1 MLKRIIIKGLMLAT
15 AISANINIYSVSAA
29 TKDNLS
35 EKESVYIVDV
45 KNKAGLNKIINNYS
59 DDIVK
64 TYSEES
70 DGEDENIVTVSLTD
84 LELNELSEKTYVN
97 NIENDY
103 MVDGLSENES
113 KIFADSSSESESN
126 QWNLEAINA
135 TNANAA
141 AIENTEKPEK
151 VKVALMDSVVSATE
165 YIDVYKRINLIPEQ
179 ENVEAL
185 FDDVSGHGTGMA
197 SIIAGNDI
205 KGIKGI
211 APNVELYSIKVL
223 DENNEAP
230 VSRIIQG
237 IYKCIEEKVDIIN
250 MSFGTV
256 NKSEALEKAIKA
268 AKDAGILMIA
278 SAGNRG
284 DSDRAIEYPAAY
296 DDVLAVGATNSS
308 AIVSSISSVGDELD
322 VYAPGEDIA
331 VLDFLDKVQM
341 IDGTSASAAEV
352 TAVASVLW
360 EKDKTKSAD
369 FIKDIIIESSNNNLG
384 TLENGGLVDLEYAL
398 KIYDSFSENYNG
410 FIRDKGEYSNNSP
423 IVTYTD
429 EQVKA
434 RWAKNIHTGVI
445 DSSSADFSDTAKNV
459 IKQGLLFPDTRRF
472 DKVNGHWRNL
482 NGNDNYMADYL
493 YLIRLARETY
503 LNGMSSA
510 KKYTKY
516 PAKNLSA
523 LSKMEYNEGYDRK
536 SRIDEYFYFI
546 TKKDKWNEALCC
558 KDYKSLS
565 VTDRNH
571 RQGQFIFGMAIH
583 TAMDAFAH
591 RSKVDGYEYDGKT
604 TDQKTLTGNNYSNK
618 TKSDFALRYKVAK
631 AVADGAIKQ
640 WKTDHNFGI
649 QQFHKSNIYTDG
661 TFRMAKFADCAKATE
676 IEKYN
681 QYKSY
686 FVNRNSSI
694 EPKQKPKN

>member
-113 KIFADSSSESESN
+113 NIFADSSSESESN

-151 VKVALMDSVVSATE
+151 VKVALMDSGVSATE

-384 TLENGGLVDLEYAL
+384 TLENGGLVDLEYC
-398 KIYDSFSENYNG
+398 IEN
-410 FIRDKGEYSNNSP
+410 
-423 IVTYTD
+423 
-429 EQVKA
+429 
-434 RWAKNIHTGVI
+434 
-445 DSSSADFSDTAKNV
+445 
-459 IKQGLLFPDTRRF
+459 L
-472 DKVNGHWRNL
+472 
-482 NGNDNYMADYL
+482 
-493 YLIRLARETY
+493 
-503 LNGMSSA
+503 
-510 KKYTKY
+510 
-516 PAKNLSA
+516 
-523 LSKMEYNEGYDRK
+523 
-536 SRIDEYFYFI
+536 
-546 TKKDKWNEALCC
+546 
-558 KDYKSLS
+558 
-565 VTDRNH
+565 
-571 RQGQFIFGMAIH
+571 
-583 TAMDAFAH
+583 
-591 RSKVDGYEYDGKT
+591 
-604 TDQKTLTGNNYSNK
+604 
-618 TKSDFALRYKVAK
+618 
-631 AVADGAIKQ
+631 
-640 WKTDHNFGI
+640 
-649 QQFHKSNIYTDG
+649 
-661 TFRMAKFADCAKATE
+661 
-676 IEKYN
+676 
-681 QYKSY
+681 
-686 FVNRNSSI
+686 
-694 EPKQKPKN
+694 

>member
-113 KIFADSSSESESN
+113 NIFADSSSESESN

-135 TNANAA
+135 TNANAT

-151 VKVALMDSVVSATE
+151 VKVALMDSGVSATE
-165 YIDVYKRINLIPEQ
+165 YIDVYKRINLIPEH

-384 TLENGGLVDLEYAL
+384 TLENGGLVDLE
-398 KIYDSFSENYNG
+398 
-410 FIRDKGEYSNNSP
+410 
-423 IVTYTD
+423 
-429 EQVKA
+429 
-434 RWAKNIHTGVI
+434 
-445 DSSSADFSDTAKNV
+445 
-459 IKQGLLFPDTRRF
+459 
-472 DKVNGHWRNL
+472 
-482 NGNDNYMADYL
+482 
-493 YLIRLARETY
+493 
-503 LNGMSSA
+503 
-510 KKYTKY
+510 
-516 PAKNLSA
+516 
-523 LSKMEYNEGYDRK
+523 
-536 SRIDEYFYFI
+536 
-546 TKKDKWNEALCC
+546 
-558 KDYKSLS
+558 
-565 VTDRNH
+565 
-571 RQGQFIFGMAIH
+571 
-583 TAMDAFAH
+583 
-591 RSKVDGYEYDGKT
+591 
-604 TDQKTLTGNNYSNK
+604 
-618 TKSDFALRYKVAK
+618 
-631 AVADGAIKQ
+631 
-640 WKTDHNFGI
+640 
-649 QQFHKSNIYTDG
+649 
-661 TFRMAKFADCAKATE
+661 
-676 IEKYN
+676 
-681 QYKSY
+681 
-686 FVNRNSSI
+686 
-694 EPKQKPKN
+694 

>member
-113 KIFADSSSESESN
+113 NIFADSSSESESN

-151 VKVALMDSVVSATE
+151 VKVALMDSGVSATE

-398 KIYDSFSENYNG
+398 KIYDSFICKSQ
-410 FIRDKGEYSNNSP
+410 SN
-423 IVTYTD
+423 
-429 EQVKA
+429 
-434 RWAKNIHTGVI
+434 
-445 DSSSADFSDTAKNV
+445 F
-459 IKQGLLFPDTRRF
+459 
-472 DKVNGHWRNL
+472 
-482 NGNDNYMADYL
+482 
-493 YLIRLARETY
+493 
-503 LNGMSSA
+503 
-510 KKYTKY
+510 
-516 PAKNLSA
+516 
-523 LSKMEYNEGYDRK
+523 
-536 SRIDEYFYFI
+536 
-546 TKKDKWNEALCC
+546 
-558 KDYKSLS
+558 
-565 VTDRNH
+565 
-571 RQGQFIFGMAIH
+571 
-583 TAMDAFAH
+583 
-591 RSKVDGYEYDGKT
+591 
-604 TDQKTLTGNNYSNK
+604 
-618 TKSDFALRYKVAK
+618 
-631 AVADGAIKQ
+631 
-640 WKTDHNFGI
+640 
-649 QQFHKSNIYTDG
+649 
-661 TFRMAKFADCAKATE
+661 
-676 IEKYN
+676 
-681 QYKSY
+681 
-686 FVNRNSSI
+686 
-694 EPKQKPKN
+694 

>member
-113 KIFADSSSESESN
+113 KIFADSSESN

-151 VKVALMDSVVSATE
+151 VKVALMDSGVSATE

-398 KIYDSFSENYNG
+398 KI
-410 FIRDKGEYSNNSP
+410 
-423 IVTYTD
+423 
-429 EQVKA
+429 
-434 RWAKNIHTGVI
+434 
-445 DSSSADFSDTAKNV
+445 
-459 IKQGLLFPDTRRF
+459 
-472 DKVNGHWRNL
+472 
-482 NGNDNYMADYL
+482 
-493 YLIRLARETY
+493 
-503 LNGMSSA
+503 
-510 KKYTKY
+510 
-516 PAKNLSA
+516 
-523 LSKMEYNEGYDRK
+523 
-536 SRIDEYFYFI
+536 
-546 TKKDKWNEALCC
+546 
-558 KDYKSLS
+558 
-565 VTDRNH
+565 
-571 RQGQFIFGMAIH
+571 
-583 TAMDAFAH
+583 
-591 RSKVDGYEYDGKT
+591 
-604 TDQKTLTGNNYSNK
+604 LTV
-618 TKSDFALRYKVAK
+618 L
-631 AVADGAIKQ
+631 
-640 WKTDHNFGI
+640 
-649 QQFHKSNIYTDG
+649 
-661 TFRMAKFADCAKATE
+661 
-676 IEKYN
+676 
-681 QYKSY
+681 
-686 FVNRNSSI
+686 
-694 EPKQKPKN
+694 

>member
-113 KIFADSSSESESN
+113 NIFADSSSESESN

-151 VKVALMDSVVSATE
+151 VKVALMDSGVSATE

-434 RWAKNIHTGVI
+434 RWAKNIQV
-445 DSSSADFSDTAKNV
+445 
-459 IKQGLLFPDTRRF
+459 LLIQ
-472 DKVNGHWRNL
+472 VL
-482 NGNDNYMADYL
+482 
-493 YLIRLARETY
+493 
-503 LNGMSSA
+503 
-510 KKYTKY
+510 
-516 PAKNLSA
+516 
-523 LSKMEYNEGYDRK
+523 
-536 SRIDEYFYFI
+536 
-546 TKKDKWNEALCC
+546 
-558 KDYKSLS
+558 
-565 VTDRNH
+565 
-571 RQGQFIFGMAIH
+571 QIF
-583 TAMDAFAH
+583 
-591 RSKVDGYEYDGKT
+591 
-604 TDQKTLTGNNYSNK
+604 Q
-618 TKSDFALRYKVAK
+618 
-631 AVADGAIKQ
+631 
-640 WKTDHNFGI
+640 I
-649 QQFHKSNIYTDG
+649 QQK
-661 TFRMAKFADCAKATE
+661 ML
-676 IEKYN
+676 
-681 QYKSY
+681 
-686 FVNRNSSI
+686 
-694 EPKQKPKN
+694 

>member
-1 MLKRIIIKGLMLAT
+1 
-15 AISANINIYSVSAA
+15 
-29 TKDNLS
+29 
-35 EKESVYIVDV
+35 
-45 KNKAGLNKIINNYS
+45 
-59 DDIVK
+59 
-64 TYSEES
+64 
-70 DGEDENIVTVSLTD
+70 
-84 LELNELSEKTYVN
+84 
-97 NIENDY
+97 
-103 MVDGLSENES
+103 
-113 KIFADSSSESESN
+113 
-126 QWNLEAINA
+126 
-135 TNANAA
+135 
-141 AIENTEKPEK
+141 
-151 VKVALMDSVVSATE
+151 
-165 YIDVYKRINLIPEQ
+165 
-179 ENVEAL
+179 
-185 FDDVSGHGTGMA
+185 
-197 SIIAGNDI
+197 
-205 KGIKGI
+205 
-211 APNVELYSIKVL
+211 
-223 DENNEAP
+223 
-230 VSRIIQG
+230 
-237 IYKCIEEKVDIIN
+237 
-250 MSFGTV
+250 
-256 NKSEALEKAIKA
+256 
-268 AKDAGILMIA
+268 MIA

-546 TKKDKWNEALCC
+546 TKKDKWNEE
-558 KDYKSLS
+558 
-565 VTDRNH
+565 V
-571 RQGQFIFGMAIH
+571 
-583 TAMDAFAH
+583 
-591 RSKVDGYEYDGKT
+591 VDKINPDDLY
-604 TDQKTLTGNNYSNK
+604 
-618 TKSDFALRYKVAK
+618 VK
-631 AVADGAIKQ
+631 A
-640 WKTDHNFGI
+640 NF
-649 QQFHKSNIYTDG
+649 
-661 TFRMAKFADCAKATE
+661 
-676 IEKYN
+676 
-681 QYKSY
+681 
-686 FVNRNSSI
+686 
-694 EPKQKPKN
+694 

>member
-151 VKVALMDSVVSATE
+151 VKVALMDSGVSATE

-256 NKSEALEKAIKA
+256 NKSEALEK
-268 AKDAGILMIA
+268 
-278 SAGNRG
+278 
-284 DSDRAIEYPAAY
+284 
-296 DDVLAVGATNSS
+296 
-308 AIVSSISSVGDELD
+308 
-322 VYAPGEDIA
+322 
-331 VLDFLDKVQM
+331 Q
-341 IDGTSASAAEV
+341 
-352 TAVASVLW
+352 
-360 EKDKTKSAD
+360 
-369 FIKDIIIESSNNNLG
+369 
-384 TLENGGLVDLEYAL
+384 
-398 KIYDSFSENYNG
+398 
-410 FIRDKGEYSNNSP
+410 
-423 IVTYTD
+423 
-429 EQVKA
+429 
-434 RWAKNIHTGVI
+434 
-445 DSSSADFSDTAKNV
+445 
-459 IKQGLLFPDTRRF
+459 
-472 DKVNGHWRNL
+472 
-482 NGNDNYMADYL
+482 
-493 YLIRLARETY
+493 
-503 LNGMSSA
+503 
-510 KKYTKY
+510 
-516 PAKNLSA
+516 
-523 LSKMEYNEGYDRK
+523 
-536 SRIDEYFYFI
+536 
-546 TKKDKWNEALCC
+546 
-558 KDYKSLS
+558 
-565 VTDRNH
+565 
-571 RQGQFIFGMAIH
+571 
-583 TAMDAFAH
+583 
-591 RSKVDGYEYDGKT
+591 
-604 TDQKTLTGNNYSNK
+604 
-618 TKSDFALRYKVAK
+618 
-631 AVADGAIKQ
+631 
-640 WKTDHNFGI
+640 
-649 QQFHKSNIYTDG
+649 
-661 TFRMAKFADCAKATE
+661 
-676 IEKYN
+676 
-681 QYKSY
+681 
-686 FVNRNSSI
+686 
-694 EPKQKPKN
+694 

>member
-151 VKVALMDSVVSATE
+151 VKVALMDSGVSATE

-369 FIKDIIIESSNNNLG
+369 FIKDIIIESSN
-384 TLENGGLVDLEYAL
+384 
-398 KIYDSFSENYNG
+398 
-410 FIRDKGEYSNNSP
+410 
-423 IVTYTD
+423 
-429 EQVKA
+429 
-434 RWAKNIHTGVI
+434 
-445 DSSSADFSDTAKNV
+445 
-459 IKQGLLFPDTRRF
+459 
-472 DKVNGHWRNL
+472 
-482 NGNDNYMADYL
+482 
-493 YLIRLARETY
+493 
-503 LNGMSSA
+503 
-510 KKYTKY
+510 
-516 PAKNLSA
+516 
-523 LSKMEYNEGYDRK
+523 
-536 SRIDEYFYFI
+536 
-546 TKKDKWNEALCC
+546 
-558 KDYKSLS
+558 
-565 VTDRNH
+565 
-571 RQGQFIFGMAIH
+571 
-583 TAMDAFAH
+583 
-591 RSKVDGYEYDGKT
+591 
-604 TDQKTLTGNNYSNK
+604 
-618 TKSDFALRYKVAK
+618 
-631 AVADGAIKQ
+631 
-640 WKTDHNFGI
+640 
-649 QQFHKSNIYTDG
+649 
-661 TFRMAKFADCAKATE
+661 
-676 IEKYN
+676 
-681 QYKSY
+681 
-686 FVNRNSSI
+686 
-694 EPKQKPKN
+694 